1 MFQVSFLGPAPADR
15 GSSCDTGCEELREA
29 APASPHG
36 QSALTPQ
43 PLESPGAGACGV
55 GPGAGL
61 LCVQAEEPGPFSAG
75 LSLRDFLPV
84 AQGTEPGLSGLAPVL
99 EDALQTIG
107 SALPPVAPSTA
118 VDSAPFGPQEY
129 DFRTILRPAVAAPG
143 SAGALQTARGSLG
156 SRGQQLREDTHGP
169 LDTCGP
175 DPPQHPSPQEER
187 CPATVQVL
195 GAEPGVPIGGCVSG
209 VTPSRP
215 RWNIHGHV
223 SDANI
228 RVGENVWDMI
238 PSRPRWNVH
247 GHVSDAS
254 IRVGENVWDV
264 APSRPRWNV
273 HGHVSDASIRVGEN
287 VWDVAPSRPRWSVH
301 GHVSQ
306 SSVMLGVLSRE
317 AEPNLPRPPLAPPD
331 SGPQLGLSL
340 GAQEH
345 TQQLPVETASGSS
358 STQVAGPDP
367 GYREEGGPQASLS
380 AEAVPAALGDGTLE
394 EPGQWDPELSCLW
407 GCL

>member
-1 MFQVSFLGPAPADR
+1 MAPA
-15 GSSCDTGCEELREA
+15 G
-29 APASPHG
+29 PHG
-36 QSALTPQ
+36 QSALMPQ
-43 PLESPGAGACGV
+43 PLESPGAGACGA

-61 LCVQAEEPGPFSAG
+61 LCVQAEEPGPFSTG

-84 AQGTEPGLSGLAPVL
+84 AQGTEPGLSGSAPVL

-107 SALPPVAPSTA
+107 YALPPVAPSTA

-156 SRGQQLREDTHGP
+156 SRGQQLREDSHEP
-169 LDTCGP
+169 LDTCGL

-195 GAEPGVPIGGCVSG
+195 GAEPGVPRGGCVSG

-228 RVGENVWDMI
+228 RVGENVWDVV

-317 AEPNLPRPPLAPPD
+317 AEPNLPRPPQLGPPD

-345 TQQLPVETASGSS
+345 TLQLPVETASGSS

-394 EPGQWDPELSCLW
+394 EPGQWDPELSCPW